1 MTDLGGVGSG
11 GVVGSGVVGSGA
23 VGGGAVDAD
32 VVDYDPFS
40 MAAMSDPLPIYRRL
54 RDHHPVYRLDR
65 YSGWALSRFADVWEV
80 EHDTEHFSIA
90 DGPIFAQERI
100 STPPAGPPPA
110 PPTDPMPSFSTLDP
124 PLNPRLRQ
132 ALGGPLRPAPVGRLE
147 SVIRSLACS
156 RLDELVPAGRF
167 DITADYA
174 GPVSAGVMCRLVG
187 FPPSAATAVLGL
199 VNRSMGRKPPGL
211 TADGQRAGAEL
222 HGMLTELVAARR
234 RGGDADPGS
243 MIGGLLDTQVEGR
256 TLTDREIAVQLSTIV
271 SGGTETVPKI
281 VAGGLLELW
290 RHPDQRAAVAGDAGR
305 SAAAFEEMLRYGAPL
320 QWVGRT
326 VTEPVVVAG
335 TAMAPGERVLLLLA
349 SANRDEREFDDPD
362 EFHWDRQIRRHLA
375 FGYGVH
381 FCIGHHVAR
390 LEGRVLLDELLNRI
404 PDYEIDVEGAVR
416 PPSEFQVGYTAMPL
430 VVA

>member
-1 MTDLGGVGSG
+1 M
-11 GVVGSGVVGSGA
+11 
-23 VGGGAVDAD
+23 
-32 VVDYDPFS
+32 
-40 MAAMSDPLPIYRRL
+40 
-54 RDHHPVYRLDR
+54 
-65 YSGWALSRFADVWEV
+65 
-80 EHDTEHFSIA
+80 
-90 DGPIFAQERI
+90 
-100 STPPAGPPPA
+100 
-110 PPTDPMPSFSTLDP
+110 
-124 PLNPRLRQ
+124 
-132 ALGGPLRPAPVGRLE
+132 
-147 SVIRSLACS
+147 
-156 RLDELVPAGRF
+156 
-167 DITADYA
+167 
-174 GPVSAGVMCRLVG
+174 
-187 FPPSAATAVLGL
+187 
-199 VNRSMGRKPPGL
+199 
-211 TADGQRAGAEL
+211 
-222 HGMLTELVAARR
+222 
-234 RGGDADPGS
+234 
-243 MIGGLLDTQVEGR
+243 
-256 TLTDREIAVQLSTIV
+256 QLSTIV

-281 VAGGLLELW
+281 VAGALLELW

-362 EFHWDRQIRRHLA
+362 EFRWDRQIRRHLA